1 MTAKPRRVRYEV
13 LPISRADRRADTEG
27 ALEGK
32 RWKVT
37 RDSETIATF
46 ALKHGPGGA
55 LELAVTTARC
65 AWQTQGQ
72 RGTLKIKGRSG
83 RIIDERTYGADPT
96 TTKG

>member
-1 MTAKPRRVRYEV
+1 MKRTRYEV

-27 ALEGK
+27 ELDGK

-37 RDSETIATF
+37 RDGERIAAF

-65 AWQTQGQ
+65 AWKTQGQ
-72 RGTLKIKGRSG
+72 LATLKIKGHHG
-83 RIIDERTYGADPT
+83 RIQDERTYGADPT